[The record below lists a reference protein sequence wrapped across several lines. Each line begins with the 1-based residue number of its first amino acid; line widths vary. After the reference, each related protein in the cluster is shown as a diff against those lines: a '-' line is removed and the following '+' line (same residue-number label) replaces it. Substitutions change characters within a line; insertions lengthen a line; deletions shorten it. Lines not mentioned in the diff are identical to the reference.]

1 MPGAPRSPTSA
12 GWGRTCGSIGAL
24 CGNPPTMTS
33 VVSGMFTGIV
43 EHLGKVAS
51 LDDLDRGRNLSIDA
65 GPLAADASVGDSVA
79 VNGVCLTVVSTD
91 GDRLSFQAVGETLD
105 RTNLGALQPG
115 DSVNLERP
123 VAASGRFDGHI
134 VQGHVDGVGTVE
146 SVVADGDGRRMTISV
161 PAPLRRYIAEKGSVA
176 VDGVSLTVAGVTETG
191 FEVALIPH
199 TLAVTTLGARKPG
212 DRVNIEVDVIAKYV
226 ERMLGAGL

>member
-1 MPGAPRSPTSA
+1 
-12 GWGRTCGSIGAL
+12 
-24 CGNPPTMTS
+24 MTS

>member
-1 MPGAPRSPTSA
+1 MLA
-12 GWGRTCGSIGAL
+12 
-24 CGNPPTMTS
+24 
-33 VVSGMFTGIV
+33 
-43 EHLGKVAS
+43 
-51 LDDLDRGRNLSIDA
+51 DLDRGRNLSIDA